1 MSENPG
7 LRRRSPNPNSP
18 IPYSPAL
25 LSPYINPTPQLG
37 LGYHDPLARYH
48 QSSPN
53 PNPKPEPDR
62 IKIHQHRILIRPFD
76 WSPRPAV
83 QAHLFT
89 LIDTPP
95 LHLSVASLT
104 TPTSEL
110 RLSPHQSP
118 HSVDMG
124 PIRNRTANQLEST
137 VRVPPLSSR
146 SGRLTGTAST
156 PQHPSTCH
164 QIHTVRT
171 ELRRF
176 IALDHARKEIG

>member
-1 MSENPG
+1 M
-7 LRRRSPNPNSP
+7 
-18 IPYSPAL
+18 I
-25 LSPYINPTPQLG
+25 LSQDIINPPRTPIQN
-37 LGYHDPLARYH
+37 
-48 QSSPN
+48 QSQI
-53 PNPKPEPDR
+53 R

-110 RLSPHQSP
+110 RRSPHQSP

-124 PIRNRTANQLEST
+124 PIRNRTANQLECTSST
-137 VRVPPLSSR
+137 SFLEIRKIDR
-146 SGRLTGTAST
+146 YRLY
-156 PQHPSTCH
+156 PSTSIDMSPNTH
-164 QIHTVRT
+164 RPNRAPSLHRP
-171 ELRRF
+171 
-176 IALDHARKEIG
+176 